1 MNSTNNKRWFNG
13 LDSLRIIL
21 AITVI
26 LSHFDN
32 VYADILKHSTHLP
45 LRAFGF
51 FLANAFDGTAAVI
64 AFFII
69 SGFVI
74 HYPNKNGIASL
85 KDFWMKR
92 FVRIIIP
99 LSIIWFAG
107 IWFGHPENAVIWS
120 LICELIYYAI
130 YPFIYQVKLSWA
142 NKVII
147 AFIIS
152 TFVIFLGAHNDIY
165 ALLKQTDVN
174 YQGYYWQ
181 LGYLFTWLVGL
192 PCWLLGVLLAEH
204 IDSLNCASFRSVM
217 IYRCLVFALGC
228 LCCIAKF
235 HMHLSY
241 IISMNL
247 ISFILYKW
255 LQTEVVYFKTRPA
268 NNTLEKMGKF
278 SYSLYICHPL
288 IYLLLKKILPNNALT
303 YPMFII
309 LAIAISYCFYLLIEK
324 PAHQLAQ
331 RVIKKYSFHPL

>member
-1 MNSTNNKRWFNG
+1 MSSVSNKKWFNG

-21 AITVI
+21 AITVL

-32 VYADILKHSTHLP
+32 VYADMLKQSHHMP
-45 LRAFGF
+45 LRALGF
-51 FLANAFDGTAAVI
+51 FLGNAFDGTAAVI

-74 HYPNKNGIASL
+74 HYPNKNGITSI
-85 KDFWMKR
+85 KDFWIRR

-99 LSIIWFAG
+99 LAVIWTIG
-107 IWFGHPENAVIWS
+107 IWFNHPENAVIWS
-120 LICELIYYAI
+120 LICELIYYTI
-130 YPFIYQVKLSWA
+130 YPFICKIKLSWA

-152 TFVIFLGAHNDIY
+152 TIVIVWGAHNDIY

-181 LGYLFTWLVGL
+181 LGYSLTWLVGL

-204 IDSLNCASFRSVM
+204 IDGLNTASFRSV
-217 IYRCLVFALGC
+217 ILYRCLVFALGC
-228 LCCIAKF
+228 FCCIAKF

-247 ISFILYKW
+247 IAFVLYKW
-255 LQTEVVYFKTRPA
+255 LQTEIVYFKTRPA
-268 NNTLEKMGKF
+268 NSTLEKMGKF

-288 IYLLLKKILPNNALT
+288 IYLILKSYLPNNAFT
-303 YPMFII
+303 YPLFII
-309 LAIAISYCFYLLIEK
+309 LAIAISYCFYLFIEK
-324 PAHQLAQ
+324 PAHQFAQ
-331 RVIKKYSFHPL
+331 RIIKKYSFQPS